1 MHNLDTERK
10 ERRPYQLKSRA
21 LSQAQTRAKIVEAT
35 AELHAT
41 VGPARTQVSE
51 IARRAGVQR
60 RTVYDHFPDDA
71 ALIQACSHL
80 WLSRNPL
87 PDPAHWQGIK
97 TPVDRVSAALRA
109 VYDFYSQDEKTLALV
124 LRDSSG
130 IAALSA
136 VLDDGLLRFLAGVRD
151 DLVAAL
157 LGPKQARVRTAAL
170 VGIALDFWTWRRLTS
185 VDGFSN
191 SEAARL
197 MACVT
202 KDGGCR

>member
-97 TPVDRVSAALRA
+97 TPDRSLNGM
-109 VYDFYSQDEKTLALV
+109 V
-124 LRDSSG
+124 LR
-130 IAALSA
+130 
-136 VLDDGLLRFLAGVRD
+136 RH
-151 DLVAAL
+151 
-157 LGPKQARVRTAAL
+157 K
-170 VGIALDFWTWRRLTS
+170 
-185 VDGFSN
+185 
-191 SEAARL
+191 
-197 MACVT
+197 C
-202 KDGGCR
+202 